1 MKRLYIIVLLVIAAA
16 GALGLAIAQHAGYVL
31 IAYNSFRYESS
42 LWATLLL
49 LAVIWLLLWGIK
61 ALIELVAVSSGV
73 VNPWSH
79 RNRSR
84 RVQVAIEHGQLDLAE
99 GRWASAQRHLQ
110 RAAEAERQPLLYYL
124 GAARAANE
132 QGRYEECDNLLERAL
147 ERQPQAELAIALSHA
162 QLQTDRGD
170 TDGALTTL
178 VAMHE
183 RHPHSVQVLR
193 QLQRLHQQR
202 GDWSS
207 VIRLLPELR
216 KDKALPAN
224 ELAEL
229 ERRAWGENLSLAAH
243 RDDSGAVGLQSLNR
257 AWQQLTSAQRQE
269 PQLVLA
275 YAEQLRQLGAEVEA
289 EELRRQ
295 VHDVRLAGLGVLGRD
310 VPLGLLD
317 IHMLPAREH
326 QLRLAHQRQQDHS
339 QRQPDGRIGGHRLHL
354 PRHQTDLQG
363 RQGTVLGHEGRN
375 RRSAHVGRRVVHLLP
390 MQDGEGID
398 LLHDVAN
405 LNRRGWRPTF
415 LDLVAQMHD

>member
-1 MKRLYIIVLLVIAAA
+1 MKRLYVIVFLVIAAA
-16 GALGLAIAQHAGYVL
+16 GALGLAIAQHSGYVL
-31 IAYNSFRYESS
+31 IAYKTFRYESS

-49 LAVIWLLLWGIK
+49 VAVIWLVLWGIK

-73 VNPWSH
+73 VNPWSN

-132 QGRYEECDNLLERAL
+132 QGRYDECDSLLERAL

-170 TDGALTTL
+170 TEGALTTL
-178 VAMHE
+178 SAMRE

-193 QLQRLHQQR
+193 QLQRLYQQR

-216 KDKALPAN
+216 KDKALPAS

-229 ERRAWGENLSLAAH
+229 ERRAWGENLTLAA
-243 RDDSGAVGLQSLNR
+243 RQEEGEAVGLQSLNR

-289 EELRRQ
+289 EEVLRTALKRQ
-295 VHDVRLAGLGVLGRD
+295 YDSHLARLYGLLRGSDPSRQLQTAEGWLKAHPNDPSLLLTLGRLCLQASLWGKARD
-310 VPLGLLD
+310 YLEGSLRLQRNPEACAELARLLAQLGDTERSNQLFQEGLGLLD
-317 IHMLPAREH
+317 ERLLASPLP
-326 QLRLAHQRQQDHS
+326 
-339 QRQPDGRIGGHRLHL
+339 
-354 PRHQTDLQG
+354 
-363 RQGTVLGHEGRN
+363 V
-375 RRSAHVGRRVVHLLP
+375 
-390 MQDGEGID
+390 
-398 LLHDVAN
+398 
-405 LNRRGWRPTF
+405 PTR
-415 LDLVAQMHD
+415 A